1 MNTEPIQ
8 RRKIYQEVADRL
20 LHRIE
25 SGELGPGDQLPSE
38 RDLMDT
44 YGVGRPAVRE
54 ALQQLARSGIIEI
67 THGERARVTVPTA
80 DLLIEQI
87 AGGAQHLLRM
97 QPDMLEH
104 LKEARVF
111 LESGLCRIAALKA
124 GPEGVAR
131 LRQRLDDHRA
141 VLDHLEE
148 FLYRDMLFHREIAL
162 LAGNPIF
169 PAIVEALF
177 NWAGE
182 YYQSIVRAPGSEAL
196 TLAEHT
202 RIFEAIAAGDG
213 DAAAQAMSDHLL
225 RANELYRNPQASPSD
240 PPLARAAVPHAR

>member
-8 RRKIYQEVADRL
+8 RRKIYQEVVDRL
-20 LHRIE
+20 LQRIRD
-25 SGELGPGDQLPSE
+25 GEWRPGDQLPSE

-54 ALQQLARSGIIEI
+54 ALQDLARSGIVEI
-67 THGERARVTVPTA
+67 THGERARVMVPTA
-80 DLLIEQI
+80 DLLIEQV

-104 LKEARVF
+104 LKDARVF
-111 LESGLCRIAALKA
+111 MEMGMCRMAAQRA
-124 GPEGVAR
+124 DAQDVQR
-131 LRQRLDDHRA
+131 LRQRLEDHRA
-141 VLDHLEE
+141 ALNQLDV
-148 FLYRDMLFHREIAL
+148 FLHKDMLFHREIANIS
-162 LAGNPIF
+162 GNPIY

-177 NWAGE
+177 NWAGA

-202 RIFEAIAAGDG
+202 RIFDAIAAGDG

-225 RANELYRNPQASPSD
+225 RANDLYHRPENRPA
-240 PPLARAAVPHAR
+240 